1 MGGEVGIGFISD
13 ETEFVCQKGSFWL
26 PGVCQKGA
34 RGGFENLKDR
44 RALYSAAFQR
54 IPELF
59 EGGGLDL
66 ADPLAGLIESA
77 SNLLKC
83 KRGFLRVYGE
93 SESYD
98 LSFFAREDPHQALNK
113 RDDG

>member
-1 MGGEVGIGFISD
+1 MRLSLYVKKVSLGYQEIA
-13 ETEFVCQKGSFWL
+13 QKAFER
-26 PGVCQKGA
+26 GVC
-34 RGGFENLKDR
+34 NLKDH

-66 ADPLAGLIESA
+66 ADPLAGIIESA

-83 KRGFLRVYGE
+83 KRGLLRVYGE

-98 LSFFAREDPHQALNK
+98 LSFFVREDPHQALNK